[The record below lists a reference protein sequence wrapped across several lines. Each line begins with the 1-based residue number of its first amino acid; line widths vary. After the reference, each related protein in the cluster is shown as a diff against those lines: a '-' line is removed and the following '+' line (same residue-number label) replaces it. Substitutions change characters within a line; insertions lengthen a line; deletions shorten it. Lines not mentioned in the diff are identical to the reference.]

1 MNIISSINLADAYDE
16 KALKMQDTANIFEFS
31 GMIQLK
37 TIFDCIE
44 LTDPPI
50 RHDTKKYLLP
60 PDPENKGAGRQS
72 LLNSFDMNAAKVLED
87 FNAYRALFLN
97 LGTNIAI
104 PNTTPTISPNAYP
117 PAFIIIEDLG
127 SQIANTNAA
136 KYGTDGVNRRLIGTV
151 SAKYR
156 NAFGEEKRD
165 IFIKVYE
172 TYIKQSD
179 NHIIYYRWHHYV
191 ETDGTTHIAYVS
203 QSYNGIEI
211 EDDEF
216 SAPVSLQDDGD
227 WVGLLNHGIPNG
239 AKIKFN
245 TIVGTIGISE
255 NVEYKVYPNNDISGY
270 ETHRF
275 KIVRTING
283 VDTPVVFTN
292 TTLENGTANLTFSR
306 ELLVSF

>member
-1 MNIISSINLADAYDE
+1 MNIISSINLANEYDE
-16 KALKMQDTANIFEFS
+16 KALKMRDTANIFEFS

-37 TIFDCIE
+37 TIFDYIE
-44 LTDPPI
+44 LTDPSVSYG
-50 RHDTKKYLLP
+50 DGEYSLP
-60 PDPENKGAGRQS
+60 GNKGVRRQAI
-72 LLNSFDMNAAKVLED
+72 LNSFDINAAKVLED
-87 FNAYRALFLN
+87 FNAYRAVFLN
-97 LGTNIAI
+97 LGTNIDI
-104 PNTTPTISPNAYP
+104 PNTTPTVSPFPKP
-117 PAFIIIEDLG
+117 PAFIIVQDLG
-127 SQIANTNAA
+127 SQNANINAA
-136 KYGTDGVNRRLIGTV
+136 HAGTDGVNRRLVGTV

-156 NAFGEEKRD
+156 NALGETSRD

-172 TYIKQSD
+172 TYIKQSN

-191 ETDGTTHIAYVS
+191 EENGTTHIAYVS
-203 QSYNGIEI
+203 QSYDGIEI

-227 WVGLLNHGIPNG
+227 WVGLLNHGIPQG
-239 AKIKFN
+239 TKIKFN

-275 KIVRTING
+275 KIVRTILG